1 MAVVASI
8 GVVLLGSLP
17 MAELLRRGLE
27 RPFSRLGGRMGLKPQ
42 SLTGMLVGLVSPLP
56 TLAMFPDMDD
66 RGKVAAGAF
75 LVSGASLLAAHMGFV
90 MSTEPEMRGAL
101 MAGKLS
107 GALAAAALAL
117 WIQRPRR
124 SEQVK
129 GQNRL

>member
-1 MAVVASI
+1 
-8 GVVLLGSLP
+8 
-17 MAELLRRGLE
+17 
-27 RPFSRLGGRMGLKPQ
+27 MGLKPQ

-90 MSTEPEMRGAL
+90 MSTEPELLGAL

-117 WIQRPRR
+117 WIGRPRPIR
-124 SEQVK
+124 TSF
-129 GQNRL
+129 